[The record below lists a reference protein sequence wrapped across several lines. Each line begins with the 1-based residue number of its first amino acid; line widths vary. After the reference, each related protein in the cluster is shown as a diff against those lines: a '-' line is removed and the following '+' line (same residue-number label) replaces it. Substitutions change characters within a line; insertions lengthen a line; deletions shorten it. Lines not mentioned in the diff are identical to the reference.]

1 MEIDER
7 YHDLPISVDYET
19 NIVKSDGSFE
29 KRIKTVMAEHKI
41 DVYINDILTMKL
53 MCLPEYLTEL
63 VLGRMLTE
71 GIIKNSDEVK
81 SIYIC
86 EYGKWARVI
95 LNKDVP
101 QKKKELFAK
110 ENNFVEITQSC
121 CTENHVINDIFAEKG
136 LPSKVISIPCNTE
149 DIFFMANHFA
159 DDTPLHRK
167 TGAAHSSFLYQNKKI
182 LFECEDIGRH
192 NAIDKCIGY
201 ALRENIDVKKC
212 MLYTSGR
219 LSTDMVLKAV
229 KAGLPVIV
237 SKAAPSSDAIE
248 IAKYFNVKLICN
260 ARKDSY
266 TEIE

>member
-7 YHDLPISVDYET
+7 YHDLPISVDYEAS
-19 NIVKSDGSFE
+19 IIKSDGSCE

-71 GIIKNSDEVK
+71 GILKNSDEVK
-81 SIYIC
+81 NIYVC

-101 QKKKELFAK
+101 QKKKELFAT
-110 ENNFVEITQSC
+110 ENNFVETTQSC
-121 CTENHVINDIFAEKG
+121 CTENHVINDLFTEKG
-136 LPSKVISIPCNTE
+136 LPSKVVSIPCDAE
-149 DIFFMANHFA
+149 DIFFMAKHFA
-159 DDTPLHRK
+159 DDTPLHKK
-167 TGAAHSSFLYQNKKI
+167 TGATHSCFLYQNKEI

-192 NAIDKCIGY
+192 NAIDKCLGY

-248 IAKYFNVKLICN
+248 IAKYFNLKLVCH

-266 TEIE
+266 VEIE